1 MEKKMAYFKPR
12 RDEKNLIEGT
22 KKRRLPKASEGS
34 SIGGTSLYDAFVG
47 SLWKRTMDE
56 YYGKGVGFGEA
67 NLREPTPYPD
77 KEVWWDDPR
86 SRLDLSREYHKY
98 YSEER
103 LEKERLLKEEIDA
116 MEGAFFKLLLDR
128 PTPTRQWLWDAKRKG
143 REDEPPMIRRYGSK
157 GGPVV

>member
-1 MEKKMAYFKPR
+1 MAYFKPR
-12 RDEKNLIEGT
+12 RNEQGLTE
-22 KKRRLPKASEGS
+22 KRRLPSKPEGS
-34 SIGGTSLYDAFVG
+34 SIGHTSLYDAFVG

-103 LEKERLLKEEIDA
+103 LEKERLLKEETDA
-116 MEGAFFKLLLDR
+116 MESSFFKLLLDR

-143 REDEPPMIRRYGSK
+143 RENEPQTIRRYGTK

>member
-1 MEKKMAYFKPR
+1 MAYFKPR
-12 RDEKNLIEGT
+12 RNEQGLTQKRNLPSIT
-22 KKRRLPKASEGS
+22 EGS
-34 SIGGTSLYDAFVG
+34 SIGHVSLYDSFVG

-56 YYGKGVGFGEA
+56 YHRKGIGFGEGEA
-67 NLREPTPYPD
+67 RKPMDYPD

-103 LEKERLLKEEIDA
+103 LEKERLLKEETDA
-116 MEGAFFKLLLDR
+116 MERSFFKLLLDR

-143 REDEPPMIRRYGSK
+143 VEDEPPIIRRYGDK
-157 GGPVV
+157 GGSVV